1 MGGFPNPLRTGYP
14 PFIFQLIFGVRVY
27 FDRGCRSALGLL
39 EPHLFTLL
47 AGGVETHL

>member
-1 MGGFPNPLRTGYP
+1 MGGFRNPLPTEYP

-27 FDRGCRSALGLL
+27 FDRDCRSAIGLL

-47 AGGVETHL
+47 AERVATHL